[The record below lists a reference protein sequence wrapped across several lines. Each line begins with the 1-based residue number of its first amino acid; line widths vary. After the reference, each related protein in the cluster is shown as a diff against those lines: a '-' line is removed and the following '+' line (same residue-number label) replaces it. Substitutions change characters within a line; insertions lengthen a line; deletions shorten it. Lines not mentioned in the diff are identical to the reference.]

1 MEEVFYMW
9 LFYYLHFS
17 ARYKAEENVSKEG
30 LRLSMPLQAACT
42 QKLKLSTVVDIL
54 SSGQTAVA
62 RVVVV
67 VAGRWC
73 AAVEQWPAEA
83 DNGHN
88 LARATL
94 ATTLPRQLPPASA
107 GAGSCLS
114 I

>member
-1 MEEVFYMW
+1 MTIN
-9 LFYYLHFS
+9 
-17 ARYKAEENVSKEG
+17 ATAG
-30 LRLSMPLQAACT
+30 ACT

-54 SSGQTAVA
+54 SSGQTAA
-62 RVVVV
+62 ACVVVV
-67 VAGRWC
+67 VAGRRC